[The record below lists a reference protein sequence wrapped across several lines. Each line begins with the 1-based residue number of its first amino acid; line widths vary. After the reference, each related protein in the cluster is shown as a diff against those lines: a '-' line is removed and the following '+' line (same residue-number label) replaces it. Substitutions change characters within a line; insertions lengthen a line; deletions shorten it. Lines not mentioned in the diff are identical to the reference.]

1 MDIVNR
7 HSDPG
12 KENNMSNFN
21 VLGQPFQIAGVTVKN
36 RYAFSPVTT
45 ATMWDE
51 DGSITPKFIR
61 YMEDR
66 AKGGFGLLLT
76 GALSTDY
83 KVDPYQATGPAFIL
97 TPDSFR
103 KKSRELLDAVH
114 AHGAKM
120 FAQLTLGLGRNYPG
134 LPSTSEN
141 IVFGIK
147 FGI

>member
-1 MDIVNR
+1 
-7 HSDPG
+7 
-12 KENNMSNFN
+12 MSNFN

-51 DGSITPKFIR
+51 NGSITPKFIR

-103 KKSRELLDAVH
+103 K
-114 AHGAKM
+114 
-120 FAQLTLGLGRNYPG
+120 
-134 LPSTSEN
+134 
-141 IVFGIK
+141 
-147 FGI
+147 